1 MLLIEVD
8 LTNEFWRFV
17 ERWAKRENA
26 TVGKQ
31 GNPGDGTS
39 IDRDEP
45 FVIRWPWNWTSCG
58 ITAESGKQLIVQ
70 RISCDTD
77 GWVVKSNNEKDYP
90 TFLHIIQPVEILDI
104 QVRARLILFYL
115 DKLTS
120 ILLSFWY
127 FQTSFLLSWRSRLA
141 GPWNQLKFRN
151 RAFHCNYQHDTLT
164 IVLWHWLL
172 CYSHLKV
179 FSWHQ
184 LLSGSGWCWNK
195 LYWLWRRQ

>member
-1 MLLIEVD
+1 MLLIEVED

-17 ERWAKRENA
+17 ERWANRENA

-104 QVRARLILFYL
+104 QVRASLILFILINLHLSCYHFDMSRHLSCYL
-115 DKLTS
+115 EGV
-120 ILLSFWY
+120 
-127 FQTSFLLSWRSRLA
+127 SWFVHEINLNSEI
-141 GPWNQLKFRN
+141 K
-151 RAFHCNYQHDTLT
+151 CNYQHNNLT

-172 CYSHLKV
+172 CYSYLKV
-179 FSWHQ
+179 FSWHKW
-184 LLSGSGWCWNK
+184 LSGSWWCWNK